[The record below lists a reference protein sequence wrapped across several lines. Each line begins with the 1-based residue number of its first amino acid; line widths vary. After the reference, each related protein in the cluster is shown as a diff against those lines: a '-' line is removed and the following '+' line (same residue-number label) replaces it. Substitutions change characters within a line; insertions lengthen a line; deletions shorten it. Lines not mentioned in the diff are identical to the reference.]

1 MTTEFIKHDGGECP
15 VADGTLIDI
24 KHKNGIIS
32 YGVIVDNSYRESNY
46 YYVLKLN
53 GDIIGWRLA
62 EQPKQDNEPVADE
75 EFSLLHILADI
86 RTALGV
92 GDKPMLTELAPL
104 VQSIKQQNNLR
115 KATISKLEA
124 DNAELIEAL
133 VSSNNLLNS
142 IIHEA
147 QDTANFIES
156 FNPLIKRIKGE

>member
-1 MTTEFIKHDGGECP
+1 MTTDNFTLRNGGGCP
-15 VADGTLIDI
+15 VANGTSIDI

-104 VQSIKQQNNLR
+104 VQSIKQQNN
-115 KATISKLEA
+115 
-124 DNAELIEAL
+124 
-133 VSSNNLLNS
+133 
-142 IIHEA
+142 
-147 QDTANFIES
+147 
-156 FNPLIKRIKGE
+156 